1 MKNTAFALA
10 ILVGLA
16 PAARA
21 EVVRVEVAMRA
32 DIGAS
37 GYEKLVGRIYFA
49 VDPAHPRNSVV
60 VDLDKAKKNGQ
71 GLVEFAADL
80 YILQPKDVARR
91 NGVALVEVSNR
102 GNKGLL
108 SGFARASGSRD
119 PTTETHLGDGFLT
132 AQGYT
137 LVWVGWQF
145 DVAGEDGIK
154 LYAPVAVGTTGIV
167 RADLTPNERQTEA
180 VFVDL
185 SRYAPADVSADDTT
199 LTVRDGAYGKK
210 DMVARTQWQLRGNTV
225 TLTSGFE
232 PGRTYELSYRV
243 RDLPVTGTGLAAFRD
258 TASWLKHQP
267 EAAARVRYAYA
278 FGSSQSGRF
287 LRTFLYYGFNSDEKN
302 RIVYDGVMAHIAGA
316 GRISI
321 NERGAT
327 PNAASASN
335 VTNFPFTN
343 ASARDPISGRSDGLL
358 DNDHAR
364 QNQPKVFFTNSAVE
378 YWNTR
383 AAALTHTTPDGRT
396 DVVPPDNTRIYFL
409 AGTQHSPG
417 QFPPR
422 RTTGQQLDN
431 PVQYWWTL
439 RALLT
444 SMDRWV
450 RQGSAPPSSQYP
462 KLSDGTLVRRE
473 TVTFPAIPGVQSPQL
488 IQSARQGS
496 TPLPLLVPQVDE
508 DGNERVGIRSVEQAV
523 PVATYTGWNFR
534 SPAVGAPKELFSL
547 MGSSIPFAATDEA
560 RRPGDPRRALT
571 SRYTSKEQYL
581 TRAREHA
588 VGLVKAGYLLADRCA
603 AGHQTDG
610 GTVGVGTGRRE
621 LKHQLTEDGHR
632 ALTP

>member
-1 MKNTAFALA
+1 MKNTAFAVA
-10 ILVGLA
+10 ILLSFA
-16 PAARA
+16 PAAGA
-21 EVVRVEVAMRA
+21 EVVRVEIARRA
-32 DIGAS
+32 DVGTS
-37 GYEKLVGRIYFA
+37 GYEKLVGTIYFA

-71 GLVEFAADL
+71 GLVEFSADL
-80 YILQPKDVARR
+80 YILQPKDAARR

-108 SGFARASGSRD
+108 SGFARASGGGLD
-119 PTTETHLGDGFLT
+119 PTTESHLGDGFLT

-145 DVAGEDGIK
+145 DVAREGGMK
-154 LYAPVAVGTTGIV
+154 LHAPAAVGTSGIV
-167 RADLTPNERQTEA
+167 RADFTPNERQTEA

-185 SRYAPADVSADDTT
+185 SGYTPADVSAADTT
-199 LTVRDGAYGKK
+199 LTVRDGAYGKN
-210 DMVARTQWQLRGNTV
+210 DVLARAQWQLRGNTV
-225 TLTSGFE
+225 TVAAGFE
-232 PGRTYELSYRV
+232 PGRTYQLSYRV
-243 RDLPVTGTGLAAFRD
+243 RDLPVTGTGLVAFRD

-267 EAAARVRYAYA
+267 DAAARVRYAYA

-287 LRTFLYYGFNSDEKN
+287 LRTFLYDGFNSDEKN
-302 RIVYDGVMAHIAGA
+302 RLVYDGVMAHIAGA
-316 GRISI
+316 ARISI
-321 NERGAT
+321 NERGAN

-343 ASARDPISGRSDGLL
+343 VSARDPISGRSEGLL
-358 DNDHAR
+358 DNNRAR

-396 DVVPPDNTRIYFL
+396 DVAPPDNTRIYFL

-444 SMDRWV
+444 AMDGWV
-450 RQGSAPPSSQYP
+450 RQGTAPPASQYP

-473 TVTFPAIPGVQSPQL
+473 AVTFPAIPGVQSPQI

-496 TPLPLLVPQVDE
+496 TPLPLLVPQVDD
-508 DGNERVGIRSVEQAV
+508 DGNERAGIRSVEQAV

-534 SPAVGAPKELFSL
+534 SPAVGAPKELVSL

-560 RRPGDPRRALT
+560 RMPGDTRRSLA

-581 TRAREHA
+581 DAGKGACRHARQSR
-588 VGLVKAGYLLADRCA
+588 VLTGDRCA
-603 AGHQTDG
+603 AGHQADG
-610 GTVGVGTGRRE
+610 RALGVGTESGE
-621 LKHQLTEDGHR
+621 LNLVY
-632 ALTP
+632 

>member
-1 MKNTAFALA
+1 MIKNAALALA

-16 PAARA
+16 PAAGA
-21 EVVRVEVAMRA
+21 EVVRVEIARRA
-32 DIGAS
+32 DVGAS
-37 GYEKLVGRIYFA
+37 GYEKLVGTIYFA
-49 VDPAHPRNSVV
+49 VDPSHPRNSVV

-71 GLVEFAADL
+71 GLVEFSADL
-80 YILQPKDVARR
+80 YILQPKDPARR

-108 SGFARASGSRD
+108 TGFARASGSRD
-119 PTTETHLGDGFLT
+119 PTTENHLGDGFLT
-132 AQGYT
+132 TQGYT

-145 DVAGEDGIK
+145 DVAGEDGIT
-154 LYAPVAVGTTGIV
+154 LYAPVAAGTTGSV
-167 RADLTPNERQTEA
+167 RADFTPNERQTEA

-185 SRYAPADVSADDTT
+185 ARYTPADVSAADTT

-210 DMVARTQWQLRGNTV
+210 DVVARAQWQLRGNAV

-243 RDLPVTGTGLAAFRD
+243 RDFPVTGSGLAAFRD

-267 EAAARVRYAYA
+267 DASARVRYAYA

-327 PNAASASN
+327 PNASSASN

-343 ASARDPISGRSDGLL
+343 ASSRDPISGRSEGLL
-358 DNDHAR
+358 DNDRAR
-364 QNQPKVFFTNSAVE
+364 QNQPKIFFTNSSVE

-396 DVVPPDNTRIYFL
+396 DVAPPDNTRTYFL

-422 RTTGQQLDN
+422 RATGQQLDN

-444 SMDRWV
+444 AMDRWV
-450 RQGSAPPSSQYP
+450 RQGSEPPASQYP
-462 KLSDGTLVRRE
+462 KLVDGTLVRRE
-473 TVTFPAIPGVQSPQL
+473 AVMFPAIASVQSPQL
-488 IQSARQGS
+488 IQSARQGAN
-496 TPLPLLVPQVDE
+496 PLPLLVPQVDA
-508 DGNERVGIRSVEQAV
+508 DGNERAGIRSVEQAV

-534 SPAVGAPKELFSL
+534 SPTVGAPKEVVSL

-560 RRPGDPRRALT
+560 RKAGDPRRSVA
-571 SRYTSKEQYL
+571 SRYASKEQYL
-581 TRAREHA
+581 TRARDHA
-588 VGLVKAGYLLADRCA
+588 DTLVKAGYLLAADVPQVIKRMEELWA
-603 AGHQTDG
+603 LARG
-610 GTVGVGTGRRE
+610 GE
-621 LKHQLTEDGHR
+621 N
-632 ALTP
+632 

>member
-1 MKNTAFALA
+1 MKKTFFAVA
-10 ILVGLA
+10 ILVALA

-21 EVVRVEVAMRA
+21 EVVRVEIARRA
-32 DIGAS
+32 DVGTS
-37 GYEKLVGRIYFA
+37 GYEKLVGTIYFA
-49 VDPAHPRNSVV
+49 VDPANPRNSVV
-60 VDLDKAKKNGQ
+60 VDLDKATKNGQ
-71 GLVEFAADL
+71 GRVEFSADL
-80 YILQPKDVARR
+80 YILQPKDAARR
-91 NGVALVEVSNR
+91 NGVALIEVSNR

-119 PTTETHLGDGFLT
+119 PATNSHLGDGFLS

-145 DVAGEDGIK
+145 DVAGEDAIK
-154 LYAPVAVGTTGIV
+154 LRAPVAVGTGGVV
-167 RADLTPNERQTEA
+167 RADFTPNERQTEA

-185 SRYAPADVSADDTT
+185 SGYTPADVSAADTT
-199 LTVRDGAYGKK
+199 FTVRDGAYGKAE
-210 DMVARTQWQLRGNTV
+210 VLPRAQWQLRGNAVTV
-225 TLTSGFE
+225 TAGLE
-232 PGRTYELSYRV
+232 PGRTYQLSYRA
-243 RDLPVTGTGLAAFRD
+243 RDLPVAGTGLMAFRD

-267 EAAARVRYAYA
+267 DAAARVRYAYA

-287 LRTFLYYGFNSDEKN
+287 LRTFLYYGFNSDENN
-302 RIVYDGVMAHIAGA
+302 RMVYDGVMAHIAGA

-321 NERGAT
+321 NERGAN

-343 ASARDPISGRSDGLL
+343 VSSRDPNTGRSEGLT
-358 DNDHAR
+358 DNDRAR
-364 QNQPKVFFTNSAVE
+364 QNQPKIFFTNSGVE

-396 DVVPPDNTRIYFL
+396 DVAPPDNTRIYFL
-409 AGTQHSPG
+409 TGTQHSPG

-444 SMDRWV
+444 AMDRWV
-450 RQGSAPPSSQYP
+450 REGTPPPASQYP

-473 TVTFPAIPGVQSPQL
+473 TVAFPAIPGVQSPRI
-488 IQSARQGS
+488 IQPAQQGS
-496 TPLPLLVPQVDE
+496 TALPFLVPQVDS
-508 DGNERVGIRSVEQAV
+508 DGNERAGIRSVEQAV

-534 SPAVGAPKELFSL
+534 SPAVGAPKELVSL
-547 MGSSIPFAATDEA
+547 MGSSIPFAATDDA
-560 RRPGDPRRALT
+560 KRPDDPRRSVA
-571 SRYTSKEQYL
+571 SRYASKEQYL

-588 VGLVKAGYLLADRCA
+588 DTLVKGGYLLAADVPQVIKRMEELWDLA
-603 AGHQTDG
+603 R
-610 GTVGVGTGRRE
+610 GRE
-621 LKHQLTEDGHR
+621 N
-632 ALTP
+632 

>member
-1 MKNTAFALA
+1 MKNTALALA

-16 PAARA
+16 PAAGA
-21 EVVRVEVAMRA
+21 EVVRVEIARRA
-32 DIGAS
+32 DVGAS
-37 GYEKLVGRIYFA
+37 GYEKLVGTIYFA
-49 VDPAHPRNSVV
+49 VDPSHPRNSVV
-60 VDLDKAKKNGQ
+60 VDLDKAKKSGQ
-71 GLVEFAADL
+71 GLVEFSADL
-80 YILQPKDVARR
+80 YILQPKDAARR

-108 SGFARASGSRD
+108 TGFARASGSRD
-119 PTTETHLGDGFLT
+119 PTTVNDLGDGFLT
-132 AQGYT
+132 TQGYT

-145 DVAGEDGIK
+145 DVAAEDGIK
-154 LYAPVAVGTTGIV
+154 LYAPVAAGTTGIV
-167 RADLTPNERQTEA
+167 RADFTPNERQTEA

-185 SRYAPADVSADDTT
+185 SRYTPADVSAADTM
-199 LTVRDGAYGKK
+199 LTVRDSAYGKK
-210 DMVARTQWQLRGNTV
+210 DEVARAQWQLRGNTV
-225 TLTSGFE
+225 TMTSGFE
-232 PGRTYELSYRV
+232 PGRTYELSYLV

-267 EAAARVRYAYA
+267 DVAARVRYAYA

-327 PNAASASN
+327 PNASSASN

-343 ASARDPISGRSDGLL
+343 ASARDPNTGRSDGLL
-358 DNDHAR
+358 DNDRAR

-396 DVVPPDNTRIYFL
+396 DVAPPGNTRIYFL

-444 SMDRWV
+444 AMDRWV
-450 RQGSAPPSSQYP
+450 RQGSAPPASQYP
-462 KLSDGTLVRRE
+462 KLIDGTLVHGE
-473 TVTFPAIPGVQSPQL
+473 AVPFPTIPGVQSPQL

-496 TPLPLLVPQVDE
+496 TPLPLLVPQVDD
-508 DGNERVGIRSVEQAV
+508 DGNERAGIRSVEQAV
-523 PVATYTGWNFR
+523 PIATYTGWNFR
-534 SPAVGAPKELFSL
+534 SPAVGAPKELVSL
-547 MGSSIPFAATDEA
+547 MGSSIPFAATDEV
-560 RRPGDPRRALT
+560 RTPGDPRRSLAL
-571 SRYTSKEQYL
+571 RYTSREQYL

-588 VGLVKAGYLLADRCA
+588 DTLVKAGYLLAADVPQVIKRMEELWA
-603 AGHQTDG
+603 LSRG
-610 GTVGVGTGRRE
+610 GE
-621 LKHQLTEDGHR
+621 N
-632 ALTP
+632 

>member
-1 MKNTAFALA
+1 MRNTVFALVM
-10 ILVGLA
+10 LVGLS
-16 PAARA
+16 PAVQA
-21 EVVRVEVAMRA
+21 EVVRVEIARRA
-32 DIGAS
+32 DVGTS
-37 GYEKLVGRIYFA
+37 GYEKLVGTIYFA
-49 VDPAHPRNSVV
+49 VDPAHPRNAVV
-60 VDLDKAKKNGQ
+60 VDLDKATKNGQ
-71 GLVEFAADL
+71 GLVEFSADL
-80 YILQPKDVARR
+80 YILQPKDAARR

-108 SGFARASGSRD
+108 SGFARATGSRD
-119 PTTETHLGDGFLT
+119 PTTDSHLGNGFLT
-132 AQGYT
+132 TPGYT

-145 DVAGEDGIK
+145 DVVAEDGMK
-154 LYAPVAVGTTGIV
+154 LYAPVAAGTTGIV
-167 RADLTPNERQTEA
+167 RADFTPNERQTEA
-180 VFVDL
+180 AFVDL
-185 SRYAPADVSADDTT
+185 LRYTPADVAAADTT
-199 LTVRDGAYGKK
+199 LTVRDGAYGRK
-210 DMVARTQWQLRGNTV
+210 DVVARAQWQLRGNTV

-267 EAAARVRYAYA
+267 DASARVRYAYA

-327 PNAASASN
+327 PNASGASN

-343 ASARDPISGRSDGLL
+343 TPARDPIGGRSEGLI
-358 DNDHAR
+358 DNDRAR
-364 QNQPKVFFTNSAVE
+364 QNQPKIFFTNSAVE

-383 AAALTHTTPDGRT
+383 AAALTHTTPDGKA
-396 DVVPPDNTRIYFL
+396 DVAPPDNTRIYFL
-409 AGTQHSPG
+409 TGTQHSPG

-444 SMDRWV
+444 AMDNWV
-450 RQGSAPPSSQYP
+450 RQGTAPPASQYP
-462 KLSDGTLVRRE
+462 KLMDGTLVRRE
-473 TVTFPAIPGVQSPQL
+473 AVTFPAIPGVESPQM
-488 IQSARQGS
+488 IQPAQQSS
-496 TPLPLLVPQVDE
+496 TPLPFLVPQVDE
-508 DGNERVGIRSVEQAV
+508 DGNERAGIRAVEQAV

-534 SPAVGAPKELFSL
+534 SPAVGAPKALVSL

-560 RRPGDPRRALT
+560 RKPGDRRRSLA
-571 SRYTSKEQYL
+571 SRYGSKEQYL
-581 TRAREHA
+581 THARTHA
-588 VGLVKAGYLLADRCA
+588 DTLVKGGYLLASDVPQVIKRMEELWA
-603 AGHQTDG
+603 LARG
-610 GTVGVGTGRRE
+610 GE
-621 LKHQLTEDGHR
+621 N
-632 ALTP
+632 